1 MFSLMYFRDLYGAIG
16 FPLKLSRT
24 VIVGKKA
31 DLVKKVLYILSYF
44 IRCSDILE
52 TSEQGC
58 LETYLEKLNF
68 SVESPCDSNK
78 NLAQCAQ
85 TPVNDRTF
93 EPLSPTPVNCD
104 ANFGFTEDQEAS
116 AMPSFLS
123 MGLDSLLSDGVKS
136 DARKSN
142 SDFNSNRPI
151 SDNVSG
157 KDGSCVACERNRNSQ
172 DLEENN
178 RFGKSVFYVSSDTCI
193 CDKLKT
199 SSANSAEEGN
209 CDLSRKEEIQRKKDS
224 LKLHLIPKNE
234 SQDNES
240 VSQTGNSNE
249 IANPLV
255 QLEKCKLSMAE
266 IVEDARIEK
275 VDHSR
280 KAVDVRV
287 KTFLTSENVRQVTG
301 SKDRKLPNHVGK
313 VLSKEEIK
321 SLFRQ
326 KGTDSMFNEYF
337 DEDGIETKTI
347 DDVDEKD
354 RVVALPSLQKQR
366 YFSGESKHSWSED
379 DSIKA
384 PSLPDLTAVK
394 TDLSHSKGDERAHRV
409 RLGSLDQSYKR
420 RRFSLSRQISESS
433 GKNLPGRCR

>member
-1 MFSLMYFRDLYGAIG
+1 MYFRDLYGAIG

-31 DLVKKVLYILSYF
+31 DLVKKILYILSYF

-68 SVESPCDSNK
+68 SVESPCDK
-78 NLAQCAQ
+78 NLAQCVQ
-85 TPVNDRTF
+85 TPVNEKTF

-116 AMPSFLS
+116 AVPSFLS
-123 MGLDSLLSDGVKS
+123 MRLDSLLSDGVKS
-136 DARKSN
+136 DTRKSD
-142 SDFNSNRPI
+142 SDFNSNRPM
-151 SDNVSG
+151 SDNVLG
-157 KDGSCVACERNRNSQ
+157 KDGSCVVCERNRNSQ
-172 DLEENN
+172 DFEENN
-178 RFGKSVFYVSSDTCI
+178 RFGKSIFYVSSDTCI
-193 CDKLKT
+193 CDKLRT
-199 SSANSAEEGN
+199 SSANTAEQGN
-209 CDLSRKEEIQRKKDS
+209 CDLSRKQEIQRKKDS
-224 LKLHLIPKNE
+224 LKLHLKIPKNE
-234 SQDNES
+234 SQDPKG
-240 VSQTGNSNE
+240 VSQTGISNE
-249 IANPLV
+249 IANPV
-255 QLEKCKLSMAE
+255 AQLEKCKLSMAE

-280 KAVDVRV
+280 KAVDISV
-287 KTFLTSENVRQVTG
+287 KKTLTSENVRKGRG
-301 SKDRKLPNHVGK
+301 SKDMKIPDHVGK

-326 KGTDSMFNEYF
+326 KGSDSMFNEYF

-347 DDVDEKD
+347 DEVDEKD

-366 YFSGESKHSWSED
+366 YFSGESKLSWSED
-379 DSIKA
+379 DSSKA

-394 TDLSHSKGDERAHRV
+394 TDLGPSKGDERAHRV